1 MTDFDSLAQH
11 RLHLAQEVLHTEAD
25 AIRVLAQRLD
35 HTFLA
40 AIEAILQCQGRVIV
54 TGMGKSGHIAR
65 KIAATLASTGTP
77 AFFIHP
83 AEAAHGDLGMITDGD
98 VVLALSNSGESEEIV
113 ALLPSLRRKNIT
125 LLAMT
130 GRPQSTLAKEADYH
144 LNAAVDREACP
155 HNLAPTTSTTA
166 ALAFGDAIAMVLL
179 DARGFQPEDFA
190 LSHPGGSLGR
200 RLLVHVSDIMHQGDA
215 LPVVTPD
222 TLLRDALMEI
232 SRKGLGMT
240 AVADQHGTL
249 LGVFTDGDLRR
260 ALDHHADVHAT
271 LVGELMTTRP
281 RTIAPHR
288 LAAEAVQ
295 LMQTHKIFS
304 LLVCD
309 EQQRLL
315 GALTMHDLL
324 RAGIV

>member
-40 AIEAILQCQGRVIV
+40 AIEAILHCQGRVIV

-200 RLLVHVSDIMHQGDA
+200 RLLVHVSDIMHQADA

-240 AVADQHGTL
+240 AVANQQGIL